1 MLKKCDGVKFDIE
14 VIELINIH
22 NDYMKPEEQKIILNS
37 LKGMYE
43 GTKSLMLNYG

>member
-14 VIELINIH
+14 VVELINV
-22 NDYMKPEEQKIILNS
+22 NSQYMKYEEQKIILNS

-43 GTKSLMLNYG
+43 GAKSLILNYG